1 MKIKFCGAAQ
11 TVTGSKHL
19 LTLES
24 GYKVLLDCG
33 MFQGMGEL
41 GGNRNRNFGFD
52 ASEIDCVI
60 LSHAHID
67 HSGLLPKLAAE
78 GFNGKVY
85 TTPATKDLC
94 GIMLRDSAFIQ
105 VSDLKYVNKR
115 RAKRGEAPITPLY
128 TIDDA
133 EVILERFVGVNYLQ
147 EYRLNDEISFVFTD
161 QGHLL
166 GSAAVNLIITEPD
179 RKFTLTFSGDIG
191 RPNDHILRG
200 PEKFPQADYIICEST
215 YGNRL
220 HEKQEGTEQRLL
232 DIVNETCVKNKGKLI
247 IPAFSVDR
255 TQELV
260 FALDKMENAGILPR
274 IKVFV
279 DSPLSVNATNI
290 MRKHRECYNDTILEY
305 LKTDQDPFGFDNLEY
320 ISDVN
325 RSKELND
332 YKEPCIIISSSGMAE
347 AGRIK
352 HHIANNIE
360 KRNTTI
366 LIVGYCTPGSLGSEL
381 KIGKKEVHIFGD
393 VYPVN
398 ANVESID
405 SYSAHA
411 DYQEMLDWLECQN
424 KVEVKRLFIVHGEIE
439 TQQDFKSKLQDTGFN
454 AVYIPSYLEEVTI

>member
-1 MKIKFCGAAQ
+1 
-11 TVTGSKHL
+11 
-19 LTLES
+19 
-24 GYKVLLDCG
+24 
-33 MFQGMGEL
+33 
-41 GGNRNRNFGFD
+41 
-52 ASEIDCVI
+52 
-60 LSHAHID
+60 
-67 HSGLLPKLAAE
+67 
-78 GFNGKVY
+78 
-85 TTPATKDLC
+85 
-94 GIMLRDSAFIQ
+94 MLRDSAFIQ